1 MKKAI
6 DIIGINLEM
15 SDLKMSNRKKV
26 HNINYLL
33 RTSRICIEAQFTKT
47 NVPCFKTCTIFK
59 FLLSTFVSKKVRAY
73 MAENFFMYVLGTFY
87 VVILTF
93 TWWKSKILT
102 VVASVQPL
110 MSRASQA
117 SFVSHSLL
125 KMKKILIVQIIF
137 SFTR

>member
-33 RTSRICIEAQFTKT
+33 RTSIICIEAQFTKT

-59 FLLSTFVSKKVRAY
+59 FLLSTFVSKKVKAY
-73 MAENFFMYVLGTFY
+73 MAENFFMYVLGTYY

-93 TWWKSKILT
+93 T
-102 VVASVQPL
+102 
-110 MSRASQA
+110 
-117 SFVSHSLL
+117 
-125 KMKKILIVQIIF
+125 
-137 SFTR
+137 

>member
-33 RTSRICIEAQFTKT
+33 RTSIICIEAQFTKT

-59 FLLSTFVSKKVRAY
+59 FLLSTFVSKKVKAY
-73 MAENFFMYVLGTFY
+73 MAENFFMYVLGTYY
-87 VVILTF
+87 VVTYIH
-93 TWWKSKILT
+93 
-102 VVASVQPL
+102 L
-110 MSRASQA
+110 ME
-117 SFVSHSLL
+117 V
-125 KMKKILIVQIIF
+125 
-137 SFTR
+137 